1 MCFWWKNE
9 YGKANY
15 KYTYIYVGVYLFIY
29 LFILIYVFSNFFLTY
44 INMNSHWL
52 RRTTYTHQNK
62 PALSLHYPLTTNTHM
77 KGPITVIH
85 HRKAT
90 SHAHSRHQTISPYGN
105 QPRPERLSHSGV
117 SLPYLSFVCFTP
129 PCITSSIPLRQ
140 AVISLVRFHLSYLAN
155 LSPDRQ
161 ISANLW
167 SLSGSLPSCLSRLQH
182 LSWRAIFFFLFF
194 FFLRKL
200 HFRYFVFALFLILIT
215 SVVFV
220 IFSSFSCPHV
230 MLFLYL

>member
-1 MCFWWKNE
+1 
-9 YGKANY
+9 
-15 KYTYIYVGVYLFIY
+15 
-29 LFILIYVFSNFFLTY
+29 
-44 INMNSHWL
+44 MNSHWL

-182 LSWRAIFFFLFF
+182 LSWRAIFFFPFFLLFEEVTFQILCLCSVFNSYHVCGFCYLFF
-194 FFLRKL
+194 FLLPPRYALSLSLRFRQDISPFVWIITVFLNFFPNTL
-200 HFRYFVFALFLILIT
+200 NTLSYNTYHL
-215 SVVFV
+215 
-220 IFSSFSCPHV
+220 
-230 MLFLYL
+230 